1 MVMQL
6 SDIGVL
12 TAHSDSFQSAI
23 PRMRQGKYV
32 QILVLRETK
41 SYAVFTT
48 EGQTLDV
55 EHLQGGIQRTDPI
68 DRVVMYKRKQ
78 VAPER
83 RKGKA
88 TMRALGV
95 TPAEDEKV
103 GRDAKAKKDIV
114 RKGDCQIMG
123 NACGMCADCILY
135 GFAATMG
142 TASQRARVLT
152 DSAFSIREQSQIM
165 RDIKLN
171 AIQETTAGGIA
182 GSAYAHR
189 ENVLPQVFLPSVE
202 ALVDVTAGEFVYV
215 MGNILRTSRYG
226 AESGREGFVRN
237 HVIGVYFSDSE
248 LFSNLELTQLLYD
261 ELVEPDVRAMPDY
274 LDLEQVTPLLR
285 QVAAS
290 QAEKAYASSY
300 GLDETELAGLLD
312 GVREIFQDP
321 ESLRDFYQALDRAAV
336 SYAINTKPAGQAA
349 AAATDD
355 GVDGQT

>member
-6 SDIGVL
+6 SDIKVL
-12 TAHSDSFQSAI
+12 TVYGDSFQPAI
-23 PRMRQGKYV
+23 PRMRQGKHV

-55 EHLQGGIQRTDPI
+55 EHVQGGIQRTNPV

-83 RKGKA
+83 RKGKE

-95 TPAEDEKV
+95 TPAQDEKI
-103 GRDAKAKKDIV
+103 GRDTKSKRDIV

-123 NACGMCADCILY
+123 NACGVCADCILY

-215 MGNILRTSRYG
+215 LGNILRTSRYG

-237 HVIGVYFSDSE
+237 HILGVYFSDTE

-261 ELVEPDVRAMPDY
+261 EIVEHDSEATLDY
-274 LDLEQVTPLLR
+274 LDLQHVAPPLR

-290 QAEKAYASSY
+290 QAERAYGSSQA
-300 GLDETELAGLLD
+300 LDDTELGGLLD
-312 GVREIFQDP
+312 EVGALYRDP
-321 ESLRDFYQALDRAAV
+321 QGLRDFYRALDQAAV
-336 SYAINTKPAGQAA
+336 SYAVNTKPAGQAA
-349 AAATDD
+349 SGAAEEEVS
-355 GVDGQT
+355 G